1 MNAIVQKAGE
11 QIRSDDYLGAKA
23 TLEGVKERIQ
33 KAVIA
38 IEAVN
43 GSQSQRRR
51 R

>member
-1 MNAIVQKAGE
+1 VQKAGE
-11 QIRSDDYLGAKA
+11 QIKNDDYLTAQA
-23 TLEGVKERIQ
+23 TLQGVKERLQ